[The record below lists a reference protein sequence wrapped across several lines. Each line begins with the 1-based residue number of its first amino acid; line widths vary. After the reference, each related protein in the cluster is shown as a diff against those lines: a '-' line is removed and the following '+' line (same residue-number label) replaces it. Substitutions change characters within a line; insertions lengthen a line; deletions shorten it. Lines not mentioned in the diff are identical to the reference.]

1 MLKTPI
7 TISFTKVT
15 NFLGIIGI
23 IGSLIFVG
31 MELRQSHRIALAAQ
45 QQQRAALI
53 TEVIGS
59 FSEANPPISFLNFLN
74 QSLDLS
80 DENNRAT
87 TETYMYRVW
96 MIYENDFLQH
106 KLGLMDEEVW
116 QAKLTSM
123 QAIYVMCQYKDVTA
137 FALNYASQELKQL
150 LQETSGQP
158 CSET

>member
-96 MIYENDFLQH
+96 MIYENDYLQH

-116 QAKLTSM
+116 QAKITSM
-123 QAIYVMCQYKDVTA
+123 RAIYGMCQYKDVTK
-137 FALNYASQELKQL
+137 FALSYSSQELKRL
-150 LQETSGQP
+150 LEESGGNP
-158 CSET
+158 CGI